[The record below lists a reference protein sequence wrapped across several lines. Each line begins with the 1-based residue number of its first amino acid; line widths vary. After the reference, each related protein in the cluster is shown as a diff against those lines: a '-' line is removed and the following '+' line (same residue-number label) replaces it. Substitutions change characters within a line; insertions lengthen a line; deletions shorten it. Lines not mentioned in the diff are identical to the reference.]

1 VKYYISKV
9 DVRKGD
15 GKKGEPA
22 IVATER
28 ILTKPAPYK
37 AAKEALRRY
46 TNIGITNISICEH
59 KTARYRKL
67 MKAQRKKTK
76 PVTIQDIAEALNE
89 SE

>member
-1 VKYYISKV
+1 MKYYISKV
-9 DVRKGD
+9 DIRAGD
-15 GKKGEPA
+15 RDKGEPA
-22 IVATER
+22 IIAKER

-46 TNIGITNISICEH
+46 TNIGITSISICEH

-67 MKAQRKKTK
+67 MKAQRKKAK
-76 PVTIQDIAEALNE
+76 PVTVQDIAEALNE